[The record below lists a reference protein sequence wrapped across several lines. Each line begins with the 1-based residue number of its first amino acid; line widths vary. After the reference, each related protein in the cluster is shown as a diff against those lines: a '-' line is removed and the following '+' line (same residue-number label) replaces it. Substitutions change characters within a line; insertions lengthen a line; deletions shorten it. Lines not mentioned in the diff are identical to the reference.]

1 MKNEY
6 MPLVKCECV
15 LSKQHDAE
23 RLTKEKDIERLNKFK
38 NSYIH
43 YPLDELH
50 PNDRK
55 KVILYFLTIIL
66 TKIKLLFKFKNWQ

>member
-1 MKNEY
+1 
-6 MPLVKCECV
+6 LHV
-15 LSKQHDAE
+15 LSKQHDTE

-50 PNDRK
+50 PNDK
-55 KVILYFLTIIL
+55 KKAILYFSTIKL
-66 TKIKLLFKFKNWQ
+66 TKIKLLFKVKIWQ

>member
-1 MKNEY
+1 

-15 LSKQHDAE
+15 LLYVLSKQNDAE
-23 RLTKEKDIERLNKFK
+23 KLTKEKDIERLNKFK
-38 NSYIH
+38 NSLIH

>member
-1 MKNEY
+1 
-6 MPLVKCECV
+6 LHV

-23 RLTKEKDIERLNKFK
+23 KLTKEKDIERLNKFK

-50 PNDRK
+50 PNDK
-55 KVILYFLTIIL
+55 KKAILYFSTIKL
-66 TKIKLLFKFKNWQ
+66 TKIKLLFKVKIWQ